1 MYILY
6 VSNEVESKI
15 AEWLLKTLGY
25 KFKKIKVTPRTK
37 GWMLS
42 EFGTAKTPILCS
54 EWSYWVGLQ
63 SIERFIGFQEHRFE
77 CGEWNRVNWSP
88 DVLQLRDL
96 WYSSVY
102 GVEFSEYRD
111 LAIKKLADIYGK
123 DADIS
128 VVAVIVGKALRALG
142 EEYGIYAFAE
152 VETETELI
160 RKVFTIEVFSK
171 NVIEVM
177 A

>member
-6 VSNEVESKI
+6 VSNEVESII

-54 EWSYWVGLQ
+54 ECSYWVGLQ

-77 CGEWNRVNWSP
+77 CGEWNRVIYVYLFQKYFPRHAEKLKIRVDGLSNYEEYE
-88 DVLQLRDL
+88 LKRLRK
-96 WYSSVY
+96 WI
-102 GVEFSEYRD
+102 FQQQQ
-111 LAIKKLADIYGK
+111 AIKN
-123 DADIS
+123 
-128 VVAVIVGKALRALG
+128 R
-142 EEYGIYAFAE
+142 
-152 VETETELI
+152 
-160 RKVFTIEVFSK
+160 R
-171 NVIEVM
+171 
-177 A
+177 